1 MMKNSWP
8 NYITTVHHITGRALN
23 HNTYIWKLI
32 FQILRFWPI
41 LQNSIDFKNLDLSVN
56 GMMMSSSFGAKIRV
70 FKIEQLDF
78 MPWTLIV
85 STTIGHTHSIKNP
98 LCVLVVKIWNLKMDF
113 NTGGTWRWD
122 GQWTL
127 MMKIYEFMI
136 FFIRPSHLPSC
147 LV

>member
-32 FQILRFWPI
+32 FQILRFWPT
-41 LQNSIDFKNLDLSVN
+41 QNSIPKLQKSDPRVN
-56 GMMMSSSFGAKIRV
+56 GMMMSSSFAAKIRV

-85 STTIGHTHSIKNP
+85 STTIGHTHIRIRNRLYKYMSTLYYIGHTYPRYKYLPNLTKKKSSI
-98 LCVLVVKIWNLKMDF
+98 
-113 NTGGTWRWD
+113 
-122 GQWTL
+122 
-127 MMKIYEFMI
+127 
-136 FFIRPSHLPSC
+136 
-147 LV
+147 